1 MSALTEVI
9 RTGDTPVGL
18 KVRRALLRPP
28 AGEALSTA
36 AERITVGSQEG
47 NDLVLADATVSR
59 CHAELTRTPDGYR
72 LRDLGSTNGTYVNGV
87 RVVEAFLGDE
97 ATLTFGQAPVRFAVA
112 QEQEEVPLY
121 PEPRL
126 GRLVGDSVAMRA
138 LFAQLDRLAQSA
150 ATVLVLGES
159 GTGKELIAE
168 AIHERG
174 ARAKKPFVVVDCGAI
189 PPELVESELFG
200 HEKGAF
206 TGASGERKGA
216 FEAADGGTLFLDEI
230 GELPL
235 NVQPKLLRALERRQV
250 KRVGADQHRPV
261 DVRFIAATHRDL
273 RRGVNQG
280 SFRADLFFRL
290 AVAMVRV
297 PPLRERTEDL
307 PMLLQHLWGE
317 TFRAL
322 GLEPRPF
329 TPPSAETMR
338 SLASLPWEGNVR
350 ELRNFVERSVALSG
364 ALDTSRLGISG
375 AGAQAG
381 DAASAAAVR
390 HDLPYREAKEAWLEI
405 FEKAYL
411 SRRLDQSSGNVS
423 QVAREADMDRAH
435 LIKLLKKYAVR

>member
-1 MSALTEVI
+1 MSSLTEVI
-9 RTGDTPVGL
+9 RTGETPVGL
-18 KVRRALLRPP
+18 RVRRALLRPP
-28 AGEALSTA
+28 SGEPVSSA

-47 NDLVLADATVSR
+47 NDLVLSDATVSR
-59 CHAELTRTPDGYR
+59 FHAELTREPDGYR
-72 LRDLGSTNGTYVNGV
+72 LRDLDSTNGTRVNGV
-87 RVVEAFLGDE
+87 RVVEAYLGEE
-97 ATLTFGQAPVRFAVA
+97 ATLTFGNAPVRFAVA
-112 QEQEEVPLY
+112 QEQEEVPLH
-121 PEPRL
+121 PEPRF

-138 LFAQLDRLAQSA
+138 LFAQLDRLARSA

-168 AIHERG
+168 AVHDHST
-174 ARAKKPFVVVDCGAI
+174 RAKKPFVVVDCGAI

-200 HEKGAF
+200 HERGAF
-206 TGASGERKGA
+206 TGASQERKGA

-273 RRGVNQG
+273 RRAVNQG
-280 SFRADLFFRL
+280 SFREDLFFRL

-297 PPLRERTEDL
+297 PPLRERIEDL
-307 PMLLQHLWGE
+307 PLLLQHLWGD

-322 GLEPRPF
+322 GLEPKPF
-329 TPPSAETMR
+329 TSPSAETLR
-338 SLASLPWEGNVR
+338 HLASLPWEGNVR

-364 ALDTSRLGISG
+364 ALDTSKLSLSG
-375 AGAQAG
+375 NSSRA
-381 DAASAAAVR
+381 DNAAAVR
-390 HDLPYREAKEAWLEI
+390 HDLPYKDAKDAWLEI

-411 SRRLDQSSGNVS
+411 SRRLEQAGGNVS

>member
-1 MSALTEVI
+1 MSSLTEVI
-9 RTGDTPVGL
+9 RTGETPVGL
-18 KVRRALLRPP
+18 RVRRAVLRPP
-28 AGEALSTA
+28 SGEPVASA

-59 CHAELTRTPDGYR
+59 FHAEITREPDGYR
-72 LRDLGSTNGTYVNGV
+72 LRDLDSTNGTRVNGV
-87 RVVEAFLGDE
+87 RVLEAYLGEE
-97 ATLTFGQAPVRFAVA
+97 ATVTFGGAAVRFAVA
-112 QEQEEVPLY
+112 QEQEEVPIH
-121 PEPRL
+121 PEPRF
-126 GRLVGDSVAMRA
+126 GRLVGDSVAMRT
-138 LFAQLDRLAQSA
+138 LFAQLDRLSRSA

-168 AIHERG
+168 AVHDHS
-174 ARAKKPFVVVDCGAI
+174 ARARKPFIVIDCGAI

-200 HEKGAF
+200 HERGAF
-206 TGASGERKGA
+206 TGAHDAKAGYFR
-216 FEAADGGTLFLDEI
+216 AAQGGTLFLDEI

-235 NVQPKLLRALERRQV
+235 AIQPKLLRALERRQV

-273 RRGVNQG
+273 RRAVNQG
-280 SFRADLFFRL
+280 SFREDLFFRL

-307 PMLLQHLWGE
+307 PLLLQHLWSD

-322 GLEPRPF
+322 GLEPVPF
-329 TPPSAETMR
+329 TAPSAETLR
-338 SLASLPWEGNVR
+338 HLGSLPWEGNVR

-364 ALDTSRLGISG
+364 ALDTSKLSLSG
-375 AGAQAG
+375 SGER
-381 DAASAAAVR
+381 AADGTAAVR
-390 HDLPYREAKEAWLEI
+390 HDLPYREAKDAWLEI

-411 SRRLDQSSGNVS
+411 SRRLDQAGGNVS

>member
-1 MSALTEVI
+1 MSSLTEVI
-9 RTGDTPVGL
+9 RTGETPVGL

-28 AGEALSTA
+28 SGEPLSSA
-36 AERITVGSQEG
+36 AERITVGSREG
-47 NDLVLADATVSR
+47 NDLVLDDATVSR
-59 CHAELTRTPDGYR
+59 CHAEITREPDGFR
-72 LRDLGSTNGTYVNGV
+72 LRDLDSTNGTRVNGV
-87 RVVEAFLGDE
+87 RVVEAYLGEE
-97 ATLTFGQAPVRFAVA
+97 ATLTFGGAAVRFAVA
-112 QEQEEVPLY
+112 QEQEEVPLH
-121 PEPRL
+121 PEPRF
-126 GRLVGDSVAMRA
+126 GRLVGDSVAMRT
-138 LFAQLDRLAQSA
+138 LFAQLDRLARSA

-168 AIHERG
+168 AVHEHS

-200 HEKGAF
+200 HERGAF
-206 TGASGERKGA
+206 TGAAQERKGA

-273 RRGVNQG
+273 RRAVNQG
-280 SFRADLFFRL
+280 AFREDLFFRL
-290 AVAMVRV
+290 AVALVRV

-307 PMLLQHLWGE
+307 PLLLQHLWGE

-329 TPPSAETMR
+329 TAPSAETLR
-338 SLASLPWEGNVR
+338 HLGSLPWEGNVR

-364 ALDTSRLGISG
+364 ALDTSKLDLSG
-375 AGAQAG
+375 AGARG
-381 DAASAAAVR
+381 GEAAAAAVR
-390 HDLPYREAKEAWLEI
+390 HDLPYREAKDAWLEI
-405 FEKAYL
+405 FEKSYL
-411 SRRLDQSSGNVS
+411 SRRLEQASGNVS